1 VHDRAVACGR
11 EAGDL
16 ADGSRFFVPGGHEGA
31 WLDLAGVAGFVEEVP
46 DVAGAVVRD
55 SPDHAA
61 FLPVRTV
68 VGSVGLQ
75 PSWPEADGCDRM
87 RSRHGA

>member
-1 VHDRAVACGR
+1 MA
-11 EAGDL
+11 
-16 ADGSRFFVPGGHEGA
+16 S
-31 WLDLAGVAGFVEEVP
+31 
-46 DVAGAVVRD
+46 AVVRD

-75 PSWPEADGCDRM
+75 PSWPEPTAVTACAAVTERE
-87 RSRHGA
+87 GAIGSVSSPKRAAEYAFVNGLCEFVRQ